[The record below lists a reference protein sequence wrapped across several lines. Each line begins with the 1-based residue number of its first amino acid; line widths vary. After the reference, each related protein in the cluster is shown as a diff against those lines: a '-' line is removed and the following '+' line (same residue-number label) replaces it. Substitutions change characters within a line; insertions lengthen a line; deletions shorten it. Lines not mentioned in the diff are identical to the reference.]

1 MRLLFVCQACG
12 CHYLVPVGLDYPD
25 GGRASAVWCSAC
37 QRDAAARGATEP
49 AELAAVAVLLAVRAL
64 KAALAARPTPP
75 TAGAGAGVGAGAG
88 AGAEQPSRPDRRP
101 TRPAVSSR
109 GRTRPAAAR
118 TRLA

>member
-37 QRDAAARGATEP
+37 QRDAAERGATEP

-64 KAALAARPTPP
+64 KSALAARPGPS
-75 TAGAGAGVGAGAG
+75 AGAAGAAGSVTGAG
-88 AGAEQPSRPDRRP
+88 QPPRPDRRP

-109 GRTRPAAAR
+109 GRTHPAAAR
-118 TRLA
+118 SRLA

>member
-12 CHYLVPVGLDYPD
+12 CHYLAPVGLDYPD

-37 QRDAAARGATEP
+37 QRDAAERGATEP
-49 AELAAVAVLLAVRAL
+49 AELAAVAVLLAVRVL

-75 TAGAGAGVGAGAG
+75 A
-88 AGAEQPSRPDRRP
+88 AGAEQPPRPDRRP

-109 GRTRPAAAR
+109 GRTHPAGAR
-118 TRLA
+118 SRLA

>member
-1 MRLLFVCQACG
+1 MRLLFVCQDCG

-64 KAALAARPTPP
+64 KAALAARPAPP
-75 TAGAGAGVGAGAG
+75 T

-101 TRPAVSSR
+101 TRPAISSR